1 MQRLIV
7 GKLSDTFRN
16 GGHGELALEDK
27 AIDQGLFP
35 LKSSLNVAT
44 KPNIPFHSGSNELR
58 VTSDSELE
66 VLVSEEEDDKC
77 LIVKSALKEDY
88 VLRSITQ
95 IPLLIAII
103 LIWAALRTRDSVS
116 INGRLRGRIM
126 ASRGARPRIALS
138 SNGSVADHWD
148 LELASWSIIFRR
160 LLKEEEILDFQAL
173 LGKIADRSI
182 LKDQDRRLCS
192 LGGSG
197 KFRVKS
203 LTIHLSPSSPMD
215 KMINKALWKCNS
227 PRRLFSQKFDLKG
240 IKEYSM
246 INLLIGRI
254 VLKLLIEMLPPDA
267 PFLRQI
273 ITLHHDALV
282 AGELIT
288 SEETGTNNM
297 GTKSPNEHEDH
308 STSTSTKVEECP
320 NIDKV
325 VDESSSE
332 KTNDGTDHSIDSE
345 SSESDKE
352 CEVNL
357 ATRQSLESSSTSDS
371 DHNSDSESSESDEK
385 HKVNFA
391 TRQPLE
397 KEADIVCNDM
407 KQPPLTNT
415 SVKECLKTD
424 ELICESAVKNSNDD
438 MDHDSARESSERD
451 KELEVANFTT
461 EQPLEKDFDAIS
473 NDLKQHPFI
482 STTIKI
488 IDEVVHV
495 SANSNNSNDIDH
507 VSVSESFERYKEQEV
522 SNFGISLDKEIDIVT
537 DDSNHTPLINT
548 AIEECPKT
556 DVVACE
562 FTINK
567 NNDDMDKVS
576 ESSESDKEHKIL
588 NFSVLQSSEEEA
600 NLVANDL
607 KQPPLT
613 GTTIEEC
620 PKVNEV
626 AYESAIKN
634 INDDTDN
641 VSESTMS
648 DKEHEIFN
656 FSTGQSSE
664 KEIDVVANDLKHSLL
679 INTTVEECS
688 KTNEVT
694 YEHAIKNINN
704 DMDNASESIVSDK
717 GHVIFNSSVGQ
728 SSEKET
734 DPVTNDLTQ
743 SLLISRTMEKCPTT
757 DEVICESAIVNTNDE
772 MDNSSISESS
782 VSDKQQEVFNFATE
796 RPSKMEHDIVAI
808 NDMEQFP
815 LQKSPD
821 ELVNQSTSDDEGHN
835 FSTSYDDLQEEFAS
849 GFNVHRTFHRSV
861 SMESVESLDGSNVSE
876 IEGESI
882 VDRLKRQVEYD
893 KKCIESLYK
902 ELEEERS
909 ASDVAASQAMAMIT
923 RLQDEKAAMH
933 MEALHYL
940 RMMEEQAEYDV
951 EALEKANELLN
962 EKERDI
968 QDLEAELEYYR
979 STYMVDTIAETE
991 HEKSD
996 DANEESITT
1005 ENASVKRHEYN
1016 GNYSFKSTMA
1026 ESSKGSYKSFNN
1038 QNSSLE
1044 FEDEKIYIQLC
1055 LKSLEDKVNKLYT
1068 NGLSARVPNIIDNG
1082 EEVNPEQKGEDNI
1095 DVDRSQ
1101 RNNED
1106 NGSYKHIDQ
1115 NNCNGKAT
1123 PEGELVDL
1131 DKNGH
1136 FSSGENFYDV
1146 KGQISYAN
1154 KREEVDYLA
1163 LEHKI
1168 SNLTGKLE
1176 ALQAGYDFL
1185 EHSLHSLRYGEEG
1198 LQFAEYIVHQ
1208 LQELCKLGIIL
1219 DRRSGS

>member
-1 MQRLIV
+1 
-7 GKLSDTFRN
+7 
-16 GGHGELALEDK
+16 
-27 AIDQGLFP
+27 
-35 LKSSLNVAT
+35 
-44 KPNIPFHSGSNELR
+44 
-58 VTSDSELE
+58 
-66 VLVSEEEDDKC
+66 
-77 LIVKSALKEDY
+77 
-88 VLRSITQ
+88 
-95 IPLLIAII
+95 
-103 LIWAALRTRDSVS
+103 
-116 INGRLRGRIM
+116 
-126 ASRGARPRIALS
+126 
-138 SNGSVADHWD
+138 
-148 LELASWSIIFRR
+148 
-160 LLKEEEILDFQAL
+160 
-173 LGKIADRSI
+173 
-182 LKDQDRRLCS
+182 
-192 LGGSG
+192 
-197 KFRVKS
+197 
-203 LTIHLSPSSPMD
+203 
-215 KMINKALWKCNS
+215 
-227 PRRLFSQKFDLKG
+227 
-240 IKEYSM
+240 
-246 INLLIGRI
+246 
-254 VLKLLIEMLPPDA
+254 
-267 PFLRQI
+267 
-273 ITLHHDALV
+273 
-282 AGELIT
+282 
-288 SEETGTNNM
+288 M

-325 VDESSSE
+325 VNESSSE

-352 CEVNL
+352 QP
-357 ATRQSLESSSTSDS
+357 RQSLESSSTSDS

-397 KEADIVCNDM
+397 KEADIVSDDM

-424 ELICESAVKNSNDD
+424 ELICESAVKNSNDG
-438 MDHDSARESSERD
+438 MNHDSARESSETD
-451 KELEVANFTT
+451 KKSEVANFTA

-473 NDLKQHPFI
+473 NDLKQPPLI
-482 STTIKI
+482 STPINK
-488 IDEVVHV
+488 IDEVARV
-495 SANSNNSNDIDH
+495 SANRNNSNDMDH
-507 VSVSESFERYKEQEV
+507 VSNSESFERDKEREV
-522 SNFGISLDKEIDIVT
+522 LNFAISLDKETDIIT
-537 DDSNHTPLINT
+537 DDLNHTPLINT
-548 AIEECPKT
+548 AIEKCPKT

-567 NNDDMDKVS
+567 NNDDMDKNS
-576 ESSESDKEHKIL
+576 ESAESDKEREIL
-588 NFSVLQSSEEEA
+588 SFSVLQSSEKEA

-607 KQPPLT
+607 KQSPLI
-613 GTTIEEC
+613 GMAEEC

-634 INDDTDN
+634 INDDMDN
-641 VSESTMS
+641 VSESSMS

-656 FSTGQSSE
+656 SSTGQSSE
-664 KEIDVVANDLKHSLL
+664 NETDVVANDLKHSPL

-688 KTNEVT
+688 KTDEVT
-694 YEHAIKNINN
+694 YECAIKNINN
-704 DMDNASESIVSDK
+704 DMDNASESIASDK

-734 DPVTNDLTQ
+734 DLVTNDLTH
-743 SLLISRTMEKCPTT
+743 SLLISRTIDKCPMT
-757 DEVICESAIVNTNDE
+757 DEVICESAIINTND
-772 MDNSSISESS
+772 D
-782 VSDKQQEVFNFATE
+782 T
-796 RPSKMEHDIVAI
+796 
-808 NDMEQFP
+808 EQFP

-835 FSTSYDDLQEEFAS
+835 FSISYDDLQEEFAP
-849 GFNVHRTFHRSV
+849 GFNIHRTFHRSV

-893 KKCIESLYK
+893 KKCIRSLYQ

-923 RLQDEKAAMH
+923 RLQEEKAAMH

-951 EALEKANELLN
+951 EALEKSNELLN

-996 DANEESITT
+996 DANDESIST

-1038 QNSSLE
+1038 QNSSIE
-1044 FEDEKIYIQLC
+1044 FEDEKIYIQVC
-1055 LKSLEDKVNKLYT
+1055 LKSLEDKINKIFT
-1068 NGLSARVPNIIDNG
+1068 NGLLARVPNIVDNG
-1082 EEVNPEQKGEDNI
+1082 EEVNPEQKGEDSI

-1106 NGSYKHIDQ
+1106 NGSSKHMDQ
-1115 NNCNGKAT
+1115 SNCNGKAT
-1123 PEGELVDL
+1123 PDGELVDL

-1136 FSSGENFYDV
+1136 FSSDENFYDV